1 MGRVRWLM
9 HLPLLCPVYIFPA
22 DDASQ
27 NQVRDKSGR
36 GLLYPDTFAEDRLM
50 LAPPA
55 VIALLV
61 IFSRNHN
68 VSRFSCKCDH
78 LKH

>member
-9 HLPLLCPVYIFPA
+9 DLPLLCPVDIFPA
-22 DDASQ
+22 DGASQ

-78 LKH
+78 LEH

>member
-1 MGRVRWLM
+1 MGQVRRLIR
-9 HLPLLCPVYIFPA
+9 LALLHMVDVFPA

-27 NQVRDKSGR
+27 NRVRDKSGR

-78 LKH
+78 PEH